1 MSPKPKLQRI
11 LDVIAYR
18 LESIAMEFDYFT
30 NMGLKVWRDQRPP
43 QADSLPCCMVYL
55 ETRTAESQQCEAT
68 RCTMLIN
75 VIGYAERIDPA
86 EDLGIQMLADIQRAV
101 ELEDDTLG
109 GLLRGQFG
117 LAFVSEEIF
126 MPEVGANA
134 VGARVTYS
142 APNVRLYGDPE
153 IS

>member
-11 LDVIAYR
+11 LDVIATR

-30 NMGLKVWRDQRPP
+30 NMGLKIWRDQRPP

-55 ETRTAESQQCEAT
+55 ETRTAESQQCAAT